1 MANENLSF
9 KLITDNKNT
18 FFTNN
23 KFISAESLPVEGDF
37 IKGDIIVNIGETA
50 DTEAMWVCIESGNPG
65 VWEVVGAGVSNGN
78 NNGGGSNNLVGLKNN
93 VTLESDANEV
103 EIGIEGF
110 NKNNDMMTVYK
121 NSVYMMEGK
130 DYEFNEAGDRIVAM
144 NGGVFKAGTVFGF
157 VVLKE
162 VPVVEEGEV
171 IDGRVIED
179 GSIGLDKL
187 DAEVKE
193 AIEAAGNIDMSEYVS
208 EEELEAKGYL
218 TEHQDLSGYA
228 TKEELNE
235 LFQDVDSGKGI
246 IADAIDDRNI
256 NKDSTFAAMGEAIEG
271 IHADRE
277 EDRQKLIEI
286 LVGSNMELSG
296 NESMDTLLDLIDM
309 SNIDLSKVVQ
319 IDCSLNSS
327 YMVKNDGT
335 LWACGR
341 NDYGQLGLGDT
352 TNRTTFTQ
360 VEIDNV
366 KYISCGGFHTFI
378 IKNDGSVWSCGLN
391 DTGQLGLGD
400 TTNRNTF
407 TQVTTNINNDVKQ
420 IACGYEIGSG
430 GFTIIIKND
439 GSLWSCGR
447 NNEGQLG
454 LGNNTNKSSFTQVTS
469 NINNDV
475 KQIACGSLHT
485 VILKNDG
492 SVWSCGYNGK
502 GQLGLSSYTAQN
514 TFTQVTTNINN
525 DVKQITCGGE
535 HTLILKN
542 DGSVLGAGSSS
553 SYELASSTDSK
564 PSFTLIANDVKK
576 LGELST
582 GSSTT
587 FIIKNDNSVWV
598 RGHHYYGQAIVP
610 GSPNAV
616 RNFTE
621 VEVLSNDE
629 IEQIVN
635 SAHTII
641 LKADGS
647 VWTCGLNN
655 HGQLGIGNTT
665 DSGLKAINEI
675 EALKTQIQ
683 TLNTEAT
690 TNRGNLAT
698 VLTDEGVELTGDET
712 LADLIVKTDEEF
724 DRKNNEIENS
734 GGGLDII
741 SATELPNEVVNN
753 QIVVITTNTPTDI
766 NVKDSS
772 LCNPTTNGEMNI
784 GVVTVPDD
792 SGVPYNITQ
801 NNIMMSL
808 YLKVAKERVNNV
820 VNTLNGYTG
829 IGGQWVQFSKST
841 FLVYDNGQDNYG
853 ISTSSNWSFANA
865 SFSLGTWN
873 FAIYINGH
881 GDNGWMD
888 SSAWFTK
895 KFDLTNYSTLKITG
909 TKNSSATFGFSTSV
923 GTTASMSKSF
933 SLGTSSSEITV
944 DISSLT
950 GEYYLL
956 VKGRSAT
963 TNYAAMSISRFE
975 LIP

>member
-1 MANENLSF
+1 MVNNYFNNNEIMNGTA
-9 KLITDNKNT
+9 IPTEGT
-18 FFTNN
+18 FN
-23 KFISAESLPVEGDF
+23 V
-37 IKGDIIVNIGETA
+37 GDIVVNVGPNAAE
-50 DTEAMWVCIESGNPG
+50 EPMWICVGAGTPGN
-65 VWEVVGAGVSNGN
+65 WEVVGAG
-78 NNGGGSNNLVGLKNN
+78 
-93 VTLESDANEV
+93 A
-103 EIGIEGF
+103 EIG
-110 NKNNDMMTVYK
+110 
-121 NSVYMMEGK
+121 MENLK
-130 DYEFNEAGDRIVAM
+130 DD
-144 NGGVFKAGTVFGF
+144 
-157 VVLKE
+157 
-162 VPVVEEGEV
+162 
-171 IDGRVIED
+171 
-179 GSIGLDKL
+179 
-187 DAEVKE
+187 VKE
-193 AIEAAGNIDMSEYVS
+193 AIEAAGNI
-208 EEELEAKGYL
+208 
-218 TEHQDLSGYA
+218 DLSGYA

-235 LFQDVDSGKGI
+235 LFQDVDSGKII
-246 IADAIDDRNI
+246 IADAIDDRNVT
-256 NKDSTFAAMGEAIEG
+256 KDSTFAAMGEAIEG

-286 LVGSNMELSG
+286 LQGSNMDLTG
-296 NESMDTLLDLIDM
+296 NESMDTLLDLIDT

-352 TNRTTFTQ
+352 TNRNIFTQ

-378 IKNDGSVWSCGLN
+378 IKNDGSIWSCGLN

-407 TQVTTNINNDVKQ
+407 VQVTTNINNDVKQ

-439 GSLWSCGR
+439 GSLWACGR

-454 LGNNTNKSSFTQVTS
+454 LGDTTNRNTFVQVTT

-475 KQIACGSLHT
+475 KQVACGSFHT

-492 SVWSCGYNGK
+492 SLWSCGYNGS

-525 DVKQITCGGE
+525 DVKQITCGSD

-553 SYELASSTDSK
+553 SYQLDSGTDSK

-582 GSSTT
+582 GSATT

-621 VEVLSNDE
+621 VEELSNDE

-635 SAHTII
+635 SNHTII

-665 DSGLKAINEI
+665 DSGLKTINEI

-698 VLTDEGVELTGDET
+698 VLTDEGVELTGNET

-724 DRKNNEIENS
+724 DNIMSSMPKWNGIWADLLNPYPVSAIYLMGTS
-734 GGGLDII
+734 VIGDIVYFTGGG
-741 SATELPNEVVNN
+741 TYN
-753 QIVVITTNTPTDI
+753 QRNQYNYSYNTTTNTWTKLAYIPILISYTTSAAHST
-766 NVKDSS
+766 NVYMFSGKNNTTTGSNSTYQYDTVSNTWTAKANVLTNVSESVSETIGDNIYLIGGANPSTDSS
-772 LCNPTTNGEMNI
+772 LNTNQCYNVLTNTWTSKATIPTAMNRHASVVKGNTIYIVGKGYTYAYNPDTNSWTTLAGCSVSHQYAGAGIIDNEIYVVGGMNSKTSVYIYNIDNNTWGTGTNGLPSGNDYTSAEAVN
-784 GVVTVPDD
+784 GV
-792 SGVPYNITQ
+792 
-801 NNIMMSL
+801 L
-808 YLKVAKERVNNV
+808 Y
-820 VNTLNGYTG
+820 
-829 IGGQWVQFSKST
+829 T
-841 FLVYDNGQDNYG
+841 FL
-853 ISTSSNWSFANA
+853 T
-865 SFSLGTWN
+865 
-873 FAIYINGH
+873 
-881 GDNGWMD
+881 
-888 SSAWFTK
+888 
-895 KFDLTNYSTLKITG
+895 
-909 TKNSSATFGFSTSV
+909 NSSKT
-923 GTTASMSKSF
+923 
-933 SLGTSSSEITV
+933 
-944 DISSLT
+944 
-950 GEYYLL
+950 YCLL
-956 VKGRSAT
+956 NFR
-963 TNYAAMSISRFE
+963 
-975 LIP
+975 